1 MVADRPGTRFEH
13 LVTHRAREVAANYE
27 SAVLRAYSEVES
39 ALAAESELAER
50 EAALESATKQSLGAR
65 DEADRRY
72 RAGLAD
78 IITVLAS
85 QRTAFDSESQLLN
98 IRRLRLDNR
107 VDLHLA
113 LGGGFETSKGLSDV
127 SQQQPFEQK
136 IKARKEAQGS

>member
-1 MVADRPGTRFEH
+1 MRAPCCGPTARLSRLWQRKVSWPSVRRRWNRPRSS
-13 LVTHRAREVAANYE
+13 RWAPAMRP
-27 SAVLRAYSEVES
+27 R
-39 ALAAESELAER
+39 
-50 EAALESATKQSLGAR
+50 
-65 DEADRRY
+65 RRY

-113 LGGGFETSKGLSDV
+113 LGGGFETSKALPDV

-136 IKARKEAQGS
+136 TNSGKEAQGS